1 MHKRLERLMPD
12 VNTVIF
18 LVVCVS
24 YFCLALLSV
33 KDIRKDIFI
42 IRYIC
47 IYYILKLIYDINIYN
62 IYDIKDIL

>member
-47 IYYILKLIYDINIYN
+47 IYYIIY
-62 IYDIKDIL
+62 

>member
-12 VNTVIF
+12 VNSIFF

-33 KDIRKDIFI
+33 KEIRNDIFI
-42 IRYIC
+42 IRYIIHIYLNNN
-47 IYYILKLIYDINIYN
+47 IYYKYIYIL
-62 IYDIKDIL
+62 